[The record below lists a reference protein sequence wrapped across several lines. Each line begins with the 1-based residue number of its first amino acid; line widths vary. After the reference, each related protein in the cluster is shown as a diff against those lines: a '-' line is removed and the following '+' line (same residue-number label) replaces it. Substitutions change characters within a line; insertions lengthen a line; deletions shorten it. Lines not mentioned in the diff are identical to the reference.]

1 MHMTNNVS
9 YNHFLNLNRAM
20 RVLTDKDKRTAY
32 ETARAKYLF
41 NLAQG
46 IEELV
51 EEKDEPSRDGEKE
64 VFWTT
69 GKVIL
74 WFSFFVFMPVWLG
87 CIAVAF

>member
-1 MHMTNNVS
+1 MTNNVS
-9 YNHFLNLNRAM
+9 WNRYVALTKAM
-20 RVLTDKDKRTAY
+20 RVLTNKDTRAKY
-32 ETARAKYLF
+32 DTARVKYLF

-46 IEELV
+46 IEELE